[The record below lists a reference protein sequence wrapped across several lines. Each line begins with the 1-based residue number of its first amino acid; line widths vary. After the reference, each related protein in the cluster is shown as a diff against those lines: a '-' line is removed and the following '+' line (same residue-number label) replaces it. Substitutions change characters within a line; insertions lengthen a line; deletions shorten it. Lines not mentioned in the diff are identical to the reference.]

1 MTVNTWY
8 RESSWY
14 NAVQKSKEIAETIG
28 RSGKILT
35 CDEGYVLV
43 MRGSPFSTRMGD
55 DSDDLIKRTMFNFTV
70 RFYTNY

>member
-1 MTVNTWY
+1 M
-8 RESSWY
+8 
-14 NAVQKSKEIAETIG
+14 
-28 RSGKILT
+28 LT
-35 CDEGYVLV
+35 CDEGDVLV